1 MFAVEDIFTEK
12 DRAEGLHVK
21 YAHQEGMFEAKLY
34 MAEYLQ
40 DWREKN
46 DSPGF
51 GEPAYC
57 GFAWVTLYGVKLS
70 TKVGK
75 EFKKIGFR
83 RAWDG
88 DGLQLWNPGGYGGQS
103 MDLKEVGAKAYAQVL
118 QNYGFEAY
126 ASSRAD

>member
-21 YAHQEGMFEAKLY
+21 YAHQEANFNANLATSK
-34 MAEYLQ
+34 YLKE
-40 DWREKN
+40 WKERTGGN
-46 DSPGF
+46 RF

-83 RAWDG
+83 RAFDG
-88 DGLQLWNPGGYGGQS
+88 DGLQLWNPGNYRGQS
-103 MDLKEVGAKAYAQVL
+103 MDLNEVGAEAYAQVL
-118 QNYGFEAY
+118 RNYGFEAY